1 MLCVIFS
8 GLLQPLVARILP
20 SFLCEFYNVT
30 AQHQQGAFLDA
41 PPPPLPP
48 PPTHKPPPQHQTR
61 IAFVGRY
68 GCALQTMSAPPPPH
82 PQPEPLTRLTAFVLG
97 IKYEA
102 DECVCGANYDIALR
116 CQNILRTTFL
126 HAGP

>member
-1 MLCVIFS
+1 M
-8 GLLQPLVARILP
+8 
-20 SFLCEFYNVT
+20 
-30 AQHQQGAFLDA
+30 
-41 PPPPLPP
+41 PPPLHSHHHPHINHHLNIKLVSHLLEDTAVLCRQCQP
-48 PPTHKPPPQHQTR
+48 
-61 IAFVGRY
+61 
-68 GCALQTMSAPPPPH
+68 PPPPH